1 MNTMNILDYMQE
13 HLLYLDGGM
22 GTLLQ
27 EAGLAPG
34 EYPERWNLAHPEI
47 IQKIQKSY
55 FEAGSHV
62 VATNTFGANALKF
75 THEELAE
82 IIAAAVQNAKIA
94 RDKAA
99 APQPKYIALD
109 IGPCGKLLKPYGDL
123 AFEDAVSLFA
133 EVVRLGAA
141 NGVDLIYIETMSDSY
156 ETKAALL
163 AAKENCKLPVFVSNA
178 YGEDGKLMTGAS
190 PAAMVAMA
198 EGMGADAIG
207 ANCSLEPKQMQGV
220 VAELL
225 ANASIPV
232 LLKPNAGLPQET
244 DGKAVYG
251 TLPDEFAADMTAYI
265 RQGVRIVGGC
275 CGTTPAYIQKI
286 VALSRALTPV
296 PLTDK
301 GITCVSSYT
310 HAIKFD
316 RQPLLIGERINPTGK
331 KRFKQA
337 LKEHDIDYILQEGI
351 RQQECGV
358 HILDVNVGL
367 PEIDEPAML
376 KETVEELQAVIDL
389 PLQIDTSDAAAMEA
403 ALRTYNGKAMI
414 NSVNG
419 KEESMRAIFPLVK
432 KYGGLVVALTLDD
445 SGIPKTAEGRVAIA
459 EKILACAEAYGIS
472 KKDIIFDTL
481 AMTVSAEPD
490 AAMETLKA
498 LRLIKEKLRC
508 HTSLGVSNVSFGL
521 PKRDAINAAFYTC
534 ALENGLSAA
543 IMNPYA
549 LDMMKSYYAF
559 RALHQMDENC
569 SDYIGFVS
577 SLPEAAAAQTAPSAG
592 GSSSP
597 DSAQTGN
604 RTGSQSAVTPAAA
617 ASGAYASA
625 LQRAIAKGLK
635 EQAAELTEQM
645 LADTEPLQIIQDEII
660 PALDIV
666 GQGFEEKRVYLPQ
679 LLMAAEAA
687 KASFEKIK
695 ARMSDEHTASK
706 CPVVIATVHGDIHD
720 IGKNIVRLL
729 LENYGFEVID
739 LGKDV
744 APQEILDAVLR
755 HHAPAAGLSA
765 LMTTTVPAMQ
775 ETIALLKEQAPWCK
789 VVVGGAVLNQ
799 EYADRIGADRY
810 AHDAMET
817 IRYADKVD
825 GAQQ

>member
-75 THEELAE
+75 THEGLAE

-251 TLPDEFAADMTAYI
+251 TLPDEFAADMAAYI
-265 RQGVRIVGGC
+265 RQGVRIAGGC

-367 PEIDEPAML
+367 PEIDEAAML

-577 SLPEAAAAQTAPSAG
+577 SLPEAAAAQTAPSTG

-825 GAQQ
+825 GAR